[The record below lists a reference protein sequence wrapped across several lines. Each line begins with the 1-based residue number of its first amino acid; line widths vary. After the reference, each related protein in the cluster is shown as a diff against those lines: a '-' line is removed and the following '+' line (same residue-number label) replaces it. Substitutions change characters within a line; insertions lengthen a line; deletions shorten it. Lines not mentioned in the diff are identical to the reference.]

1 MQNLKVYHVGAIEGD
16 SAYLLVGDNTAI
28 LCDSGFAFAGEKL
41 AQNIKEI
48 LGDRKLDFIL
58 LTHSHYDHVLGSP
71 YVKKLYPYAK
81 TVAGEYAANIFEKPS
96 AKALMRELDKNN
108 AVAHGVL
115 EYDDLIDNLTVD
127 IAVKDNDVITLGD
140 LKFTVLALPG
150 HTKCSVGFYLAENRL
165 LIGCETLGLYTGEN
179 DVMPCFLVGYEMAKD
194 SIKRV
199 MAMDIETILVPHF
212 GLLEG
217 VEAKIYLK
225 KSLEN
230 AIDVTEDILDML
242 EGGADDKEAFEYF
255 SDRFYKG
262 KLKEVYPLDAMTLNT
277 NIMINLI
284 KKELPLC
291 ETSLCATIQEE
302 VIIL

>member
-41 AQNIKEI
+41 AQNVKKI

-71 YVKKLYPYAK
+71 YVKKLYPQAK
-81 TVAGEYAANIFEKPS
+81 TVAGEYAAKIFEKPS

-115 EYDDLIDNLTVD
+115 EYEDLIDNISVD
-127 IAVKDNDVITLGD
+127 IAVKDNDIITLGD

-150 HTKCSVGFYLAENRL
+150 HTKCSVGFYLNDNKL
-165 LIGCETLGLYTGEN
+165 LIGCETLGLYTGDN
-179 DVMPCFLVGYEMAKD
+179 DVMPCFLVGYEMAKS

-199 MAMDIETILVPHF
+199 IDR
-212 GLLEG
+212 
-217 VEAKIYLK
+217 
-225 KSLEN
+225 KS
-230 AIDVTEDILDML
+230 V
-242 EGGADDKEAFEYF
+242 
-255 SDRFYKG
+255 
-262 KLKEVYPLDAMTLNT
+262 V
-277 NIMINLI
+277 
-284 KKELPLC
+284 
-291 ETSLCATIQEE
+291 
-302 VIIL
+302 

>member
-41 AQNIKEI
+41 AQNVKEI

-71 YVKKLYPYAK
+71 YVKKLYPQAK
-81 TVAGEYAANIFEKPS
+81 TVAGEYAAKIFEKPS

-115 EYDDLIDNLTVD
+115 EYEDLIDNISVD
-127 IAVKDNDVITLGD
+127 IAVKDNDIITLGD

-150 HTKCSVGFYLAENRL
+150 HTKCSVGFYLNDNKL

-179 DVMPCFLVGYEMAKD
+179 DVMPCFLVGYEMAKS

-217 VEAKIYLK
+217 EEAKIYLQ

-242 EGGADDKEAFEYF
+242 EGGADDQEAFEYF

-284 KKELPLC
+284 KKELL
-291 ETSLCATIQEE
+291 
-302 VIIL
+302 

>member
-1 MQNLKVYHVGAIEGD
+1 MKNLKIYHVGAIEGD

-41 AQNIKEI
+41 AQNIKGI

-71 YVKKLYPYAK
+71 YVKKLYPEAK
-81 TVAGEYAANIFEKPS
+81 TVAGEYAAKIFEKPT

-108 AVAHGVL
+108 ATAHGIS
-115 EYDDLIDNLTVD
+115 EYEDLIDNIAVD

-150 HTKCSVGFYLAENRL
+150 HTKCSVGFYLNDNKL
-165 LIGCETLGLYTGEN
+165 LIGCETLGLYTGDN
-179 DVMPCFLVGYEMAKD
+179 DVMPCFLVGYEMAKS

-199 MAMDIETILVPHF
+199 MDMDIETILVPHF
-212 GLLEG
+212 GLLDKEQT
-217 VEAKIYLK
+217 KTYLQ

-242 EGGADDKEAFEYF
+242 EDGATDEEAFEYF

-284 KKELPLC
+284 KKELM
-291 ETSLCATIQEE
+291 
-302 VIIL
+302 

>member
-41 AQNIKEI
+41 AQNVKEI

-58 LTHSHYDHVLGSP
+58 LTHSHYDHVLGAP
-71 YVKKLYPYAK
+71 YVKKLYPQAK
-81 TVAGEYAANIFEKPS
+81 TVAGEYAAKIFEKPS

-115 EYDDLIDNLTVD
+115 EYEDLIDNIAVD

-150 HTKCSVGFYLAENRL
+150 HTKCSVGFYLNDNKL
-165 LIGCETLGLYTGEN
+165 LIGCETLGLYTGED
-179 DVMPCFLVGYEMAKD
+179 DVMPCFLVGYEMAKS

-199 MAMDIETILVPHF
+199 MAMDIETILVAHY
-212 GLLEG
+212 GLLD
-217 VEAKIYLK
+217 KQQTKTYLQ

-242 EGGADDKEAFEYF
+242 EGGADDQEAFEYF

-284 KKELPLC
+284 KKELL
-291 ETSLCATIQEE
+291 
-302 VIIL
+302 

>member
-41 AQNIKEI
+41 AQNVKEI

-71 YVKKLYPYAK
+71 YVKKLYPQVK
-81 TVAGEYAANIFEKPS
+81 TVAGEYAAKIFEKPS

-115 EYDDLIDNLTVD
+115 EYEDLIDNIAVD
-127 IAVKDNDVITLGD
+127 IAVKDNDIITLGD

-150 HTKCSVGFYLAENRL
+150 HTKCSVGFYLNDNKL
-165 LIGCETLGLYTGEN
+165 LIGCETLGLYTGDN
-179 DVMPCFLVGYEMAKD
+179 DVMPCFLVGYEMAKS

-199 MAMDIETILVPHF
+199 MAMDIETILVAHY
-212 GLLEG
+212 GLLD
-217 VEAKIYLK
+217 KQQTKTYLQ

-242 EGGADDKEAFEYF
+242 EGGAEDKEAFEYF

-262 KLKEVYPLDAMTLNT
+262 RLKEVYPLDAMTLNT
-277 NIMINLI
+277 NIMIKLI
-284 KKELPLC
+284 KKELL
-291 ETSLCATIQEE
+291 
-302 VIIL
+302 

>member
-41 AQNIKEI
+41 AQNVKEI

-71 YVKKLYPYAK
+71 YVKKLYPQAK
-81 TVAGEYAANIFEKPS
+81 TVAGEYAAKIFEKPS

-115 EYDDLIDNLTVD
+115 EYEDLIDNISVD
-127 IAVKDNDVITLGD
+127 IAVKDNDIITLGD
-140 LKFTVLALPG
+140 FKFTVLALPG
-150 HTKCSVGFYLAENRL
+150 HTKCSVGFYLNDNKL
-165 LIGCETLGLYTGEN
+165 LIGCETLGLYTGED
-179 DVMPCFLVGYEMAKD
+179 DVMPCFLVGYEMAKS

-199 MAMDIETILVPHF
+199 MAMDIETILVAHY
-212 GLLEG
+212 GLLD
-217 VEAKIYLK
+217 KQQTKTYLQ

-242 EGGADDKEAFEYF
+242 EGGADDQEAFEYF

-284 KKELPLC
+284 KKELL
-291 ETSLCATIQEE
+291 
-302 VIIL
+302 

>member
-16 SAYLLVGDNTAI
+16 SAYLIVGDNTAI

-41 AQNIKEI
+41 AQNIKNI
-48 LGDRKLDFIL
+48 LLDRPLDFIL

-71 YVKKLYPYAK
+71 YVKKLYPDAK
-81 TVAGEYAANIFEKPS
+81 TVAGEYAAKIFEKPS

-115 EYDDLIDNLTVD
+115 EYEDLIDNIAVD

-150 HTKCSVGFYLAENRL
+150 HTKCSVGFYLNDNKL
-165 LIGCETLGLYTGEN
+165 LIGCETLGLYTGED
-179 DVMPCFLVGYEMAKD
+179 DVMPCFLVGYEMAKS

-199 MAMDIETILVPHF
+199 MAMDIETILVAHY
-212 GLLEG
+212 GLLD
-217 VEAKIYLK
+217 KQQTNTYLQ

-242 EGGADDKEAFEYF
+242 EGGADDQEAFDYF

-284 KKELPLC
+284 KKELL
-291 ETSLCATIQEE
+291 
-302 VIIL
+302 